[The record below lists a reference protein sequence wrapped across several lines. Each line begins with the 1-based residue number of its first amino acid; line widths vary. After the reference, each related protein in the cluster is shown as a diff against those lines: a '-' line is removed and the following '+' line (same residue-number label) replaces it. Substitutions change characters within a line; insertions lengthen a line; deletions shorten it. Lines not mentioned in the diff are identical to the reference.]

1 MKYILLFLIL
11 GFVSS
16 QDPVSSTQDP
26 LEKCWEEAFPNMTRV
41 ARVARVNAENELT
54 CDVCTTIF
62 QGLDDYLLN
71 NEEQVIHIFEQVSE
85 IQGLRL
91 VN

>member
-41 ARVARVNAENELT
+41 ARVARVARVNTENELT

-71 NEEQVIHIFEQVSE
+71 NEEQVIYI
-85 IQGLRL
+85 
-91 VN
+91 